1 MKLGIVGGAG
11 LLGSTTAF
19 VLGMRDVV
27 EEIKLV
33 DLNDNAAKNQAMDMG
48 QAILPF
54 SKTKISAAHYE
65 DLGDCGVILVT
76 ANMSTRQVAD
86 RSERLKDNMGLL
98 GPITAELKKYCHQ
111 DPVVI
116 ICTNPVDVFTF
127 MGWKLMGSAPGKVIG
142 FSSNDTMRLKWA
154 VSVVKGVDY
163 RSLDGV
169 CIGEHG
175 DSQVRLLDQMT
186 CNGEPMVFTAEE
198 TARII
203 QLTGDW
209 FKEFSAL
216 NVGPKVYISPKAMAK
231 LSPLSCPDTVR
242 LAGLPKKSWLS
253 STLPFSVLGRS
264 FISSVV
270 TRNISPAPSQSE
282 AVIIGVCTYTNP
294 RSWKNE
300 CIAYAATL
308 RTRKTAENRFVLG
321 RR

>member
-19 VLGMRDVV
+19 VLGMRDVL

-175 DSQVRLLDQMT
+175 DSQVRLLDKMT
-186 CNGEPMVFTAEE
+186 CNGEPMTFTAEE

-216 NVGPKVYISPKAMAK
+216 NVKRSTGWTSGVNLAEMIEAIATDSKKLLPCSAIFTGEFGYGDVACGALCRLGKDGVEEITLPLNDRQKEEMDAAVAK
-231 LSPLSCPDTVR
+231 IQEQI
-242 LAGLPKKSWLS
+242 SWLK
-253 STLPFSVLGRS
+253 L
-264 FISSVV
+264 
-270 TRNISPAPSQSE
+270 
-282 AVIIGVCTYTNP
+282 
-294 RSWKNE
+294 
-300 CIAYAATL
+300 
-308 RTRKTAENRFVLG
+308 
-321 RR
+321 